1 MQVEQPL
8 VEFSPIEVLL
18 KFLDPSTSL
27 TAAEMVYLGMDA
39 PGMLSSHARRKRASS
54 TISDSDEEGDDG
66 VDGDGNDD
74 YVEE

>member
-1 MQVEQPL
+1 MQVEQPF

-27 TAAEMVYLGMDA
+27 TAAEMVYRGMDA
-39 PGMLSSHARRKRASS
+39 PGMLSSHARHKRASS

-74 YVEE
+74 YEEE